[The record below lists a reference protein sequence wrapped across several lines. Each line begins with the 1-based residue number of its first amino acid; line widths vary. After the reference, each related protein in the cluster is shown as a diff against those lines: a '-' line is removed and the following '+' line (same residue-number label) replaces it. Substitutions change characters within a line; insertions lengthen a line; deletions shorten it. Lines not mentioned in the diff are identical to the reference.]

1 VLDDIAVRPF
11 LEQPAGESAVPF
23 VVAAFQHIELDEG
36 AGLAVHFPRRR
47 GLARPQPHDGAA
59 DAQCLAGLQRQ
70 RARDAVAFVEQADLC
85 DALGHRR
92 ARQAIFHTD
101 WRLVARALFLIGVAG
116 VLRGFRASTGG
127 EQGSET
133 ERDQPPARLGGPGLA
148 HVSGF
153 QAS

>member
-11 LEQPAGESAVPF
+11 LEQPAGEGAVPF

-36 AGLAVHFPRRR
+36 AGFAVHFPGRRC
-47 GLARPQPHDGAA
+47 LAGAQPHDRTA
-59 DAQCLAGLQRQ
+59 DAQRLAGLERQ
-70 RARDAVAFVEQADLC
+70 RAGDAVALVEQADLR
-85 DALGHRR
+85 DALGHRC
-92 ARQAIFHTD
+92 ARQAVLD
-101 WRLVARALFLIGVAG
+101 ADRRLVARALFLRGIAG
-116 VLRGFRASTGG
+116 ILRGFRASAGS